1 MMYDSLKKGDLEAI
15 CSILED
21 EINKNQLAYDFIAS
35 CFQDVIQLKCIRKN
49 KLQVSDSS
57 KIIVPSYATS
67 WSYETNRNNM

>member
-35 CFQDVIQLKCIRKN
+35 CIQDVIQLKM
-49 KLQVSDSS
+49 
-57 KIIVPSYATS
+57 Y
-67 WSYETNRNNM
+67 